1 MTKKPRVA
9 FFDFTCCEGCQLQF
23 ANFGE
28 ALLDILSLVEVV
40 RFREVM
46 SEKSDEYDIA
56 IIEGSITTPHEV
68 ERVKKIRSIARAVI
82 AYGSCATIGGINGM
96 KNKFNLDEITS
107 YVYPSTSLR
116 IPPHGVGEK
125 DTTGMSGGLH
135 QGGARS
141 AETIPTHPVHQI
153 IPVDYFIHCCP
164 VYPPEVVKVLK
175 AALQG
180 LPYHPPD
187 YAVCVECKLNENI
200 CMYDKGVSC
209 LGPITRAG
217 CNSWCI
223 NNGNI
228 CYGCRGMVSNPAAQ
242 GQKDILEH
250 YKIPLEWIVNKM
262 DMYNKPRELEDK

>member
-1 MTKKPRVA
+1 MKKPRVA

-28 ALLDILSLVEVV
+28 ALLDILSLIEVV
-40 RFREVM
+40 KFREVM

-56 IIEGSITTPHEV
+56 IIEGSITTPHDI
-68 ERVKKIRSIARAVI
+68 ERVKKIRSIARTVI

-96 KNKFNLDEITS
+96 KNKFDLNEIKE
-107 YVYPSTSLR
+107 YVYQES
-116 IPPHGVGEK
+116 
-125 DTTGMSGGLH
+125 
-135 QGGARS
+135 ARYF
-141 AETIPTHPVHQI
+141 ETVETRPVHQVI
-153 IPVDYFIHCCP
+153 KVDYFIHCCP

-175 AALQG
+175 AALQD
-180 LPYHPPD
+180 LPCPAPD

-200 CMYDKGVSC
+200 CMYDKGITC
-209 LGPITRAG
+209 LGPVTRAG

-223 NNGNI
+223 NHGNI

-242 GQKDILEH
+242 GQKDILEC

-262 DMYNKPRELEDK
+262 DMYNKPREFEDKDIAKPTF